1 MTRSETPPHQRPRH
15 PGTRGVFPDGVR
27 RRDILEAIAKFDAGT
42 RHSFGESTHYD
53 LLLPDR
59 RSRVFPNLPNLQIIG
74 KAINELYRKFGSRHL
89 NSYPET
95 FRLGPSFSDL
105 LHDPIIGTQ
114 FLAKR
119 IAAHYRLP
127 VTTVIV
133 SFSSALKPAGRVEL
147 SSGNEFFVE
156 LQSQH
161 RNEPTA
167 IAAILAHEVAHI
179 FLHRCGVSLPNKFEN
194 EVLTDTTAAYTGFGP
209 IILNAFKESHFGYLT
224 VDECGYI
231 IAKRDNVYGTDSST
245 SIVSGIPAD
254 AFRAGRSCVQW
265 ELRRR
270 PFRNRPWYQRMFSR
284 PLITFLCPCCSQ
296 SLHIPG
302 TRQKLS
308 VRCSNCDSKFI
319 CYS

>member
-1 MTRSETPPHQRPRH
+1 MTS
-15 PGTRGVFPDGVR
+15 RGF
-27 RRDILEAIAKFDAGT
+27 
-42 RHSFGESTHYD
+42 
-53 LLLPDR
+53 
-59 RSRVFPNLPNLQIIG
+59 PNLQIVR
-74 KAINELYRKFGSRHL
+74 KAINELYRKFGPRHL

-95 FRLGPSFSDL
+95 FHLETSFRLL
-105 LHDPIIGTQ
+105 LNDPLIGTQ
-114 FLAKR
+114 LLGKR
-119 IAAHYRLP
+119 VAAHYRLP

-133 SFSSALKPAGRVEL
+133 SFSSALKSAGRVEL

-179 FLHRCGVSLPNKFEN
+179 FLHRCGASFPNEFEN
-194 EVLTDTTAAYTGFGP
+194 EVLTDTSAAYTGFGP
-209 IILNAFKESHFGYLT
+209 IILNAFKENKRYLAYNVVETHTCHFGYLT
-224 VDECGYI
+224 VDEVGYI
-231 IAKRDNVYGTDSST
+231 TAKRDKVYRADSST
-245 SIVSGIPAD
+245 SIVSGIPAE

-265 ELRRR
+265 ELGRR

-284 PLITFLCPCCSQ
+284 PLSNGRAITFLCPCCSQ
-296 SLHIPG
+296 SLRIPE